1 MQRLQLQHRQ
11 SLHQPGRVMNVLM
24 LFIDGVG
31 VGSNDP
37 NINPFVRFDL
47 PVIDRLLAP
56 HEEPGRL
63 LRSLDANLGVDGL
76 PQSGTGQASLFT
88 GKNCAKIAGRH
99 YGPFPH
105 SATMETIANSNIF
118 RRLAPLCPS
127 GTECRAFAN
136 AYPPPFFDR
145 VKRRNRWTVTTQ
157 CCIDAK
163 VRIRDL
169 DDLKCGEALAADITG
184 HRLKRAGFAVNPVSE
199 ADAAAALSALASAN
213 HFTLFEYFLTDKAGH
228 SQSFDEAGS
237 ILESLDR
244 FLGAVLDAAD
254 PAAVT
259 TVLTSDHGNLEDLS
273 TKSHTRNPVPL
284 VVLGEGWDRFRNATT
299 ILDVAPGIVDLVSG

>member
-1 MQRLQLQHRQ
+1 
-11 SLHQPGRVMNVLM
+11 MNVLM
-24 LFIDGVG
+24 IFVDGVG
-31 VGSNDP
+31 VGDDNP
-37 NINPFVRFDL
+37 AVNPFKRFKL

-56 HEEPGRL
+56 YEEPGRL

-105 SATMETIANSNIF
+105 SATLETIANSNIF
-118 RRLAPLCPS
+118 RQLAPLCPS
-127 GTECRAFAN
+127 GGECRAFAN

-157 CCIDAK
+157 CCIDAH
-163 VRIRDL
+163 VRIRNL
-169 DDLKCGEALAADITG
+169 DDLKRGEALAADITG
-184 HRLKRAGFAVNPVSE
+184 HRLRRAGFAVTPVSE
-199 ADAAAALSALASAN
+199 ADAAAALSTLASAN
-213 HFTLFEYFLTDKAGH
+213 RFTLFEYFLTDKAGH
-228 SQSFDEAGS
+228 NQSFDEAQT

-244 FLGAVLDAAD
+244 FLATLISSLDGD
-254 PAAVT
+254 KVS
-259 TVLTSDHGNLEDLS
+259 LIMTSDHGNLEDLS

-284 VVLGEGWDRFRNATT
+284 VVVGAGAPSFADAQSIIDIVPAIMALLSDPNGE
-299 ILDVAPGIVDLVSG
+299 